1 MSLSARTT
9 SRHRHSRCL
18 NKDRLAGPRCRPDQ
32 SVDDYHRSARFE
44 AEVHATQPP
53 GLEQIRHLVLILGF
67 AVEEEKAA
75 TSRSSDLA
83 ASRARGSRLA
93 VPLIDPGIAD
103 ATCQLALRHPRPMQP
118 IADRVDV
125 APS

>member
-1 MSLSARTT
+1 MSLSTRTT
-9 SRHRHSRCL
+9 SRYRHSCCL
-18 NKDRLAGPRCRPDQ
+18 NKDRLARAWCLPDQ
-32 SVDDYHRSARFE
+32 CVDDYHRSARFK

-53 GLEQIRHLVLILGF
+53 GLEQIRHLVLVLGF
-67 AVEEEKAA
+67 AIEEEEAA
-75 TSRSSDLA
+75 PSRSSDLA
-83 ASRARGSRLA
+83 ASRAGGSRLA

-118 IADRVDV
+118 IADGVDV